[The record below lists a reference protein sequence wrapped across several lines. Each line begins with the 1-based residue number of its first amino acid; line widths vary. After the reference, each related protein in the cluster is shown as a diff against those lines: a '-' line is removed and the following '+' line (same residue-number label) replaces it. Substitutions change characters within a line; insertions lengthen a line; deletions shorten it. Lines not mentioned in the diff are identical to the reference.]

1 MSSWVEKLVRK
12 ALENRFRAK
21 VLEEAI
27 QQRKL
32 SDAGEP
38 IPSHLRV
45 QARLSGLLI
54 AGASTAGGFAL
65 TGLSLVSGWVYVGGL
80 LFCGVLA
87 LGGLIQV
94 ISGRHLLTRR

>member
-65 TGLSLVSGWVYVGGL
+65 TGLSLVSGWVYVCFIFTTVKFGNL
-80 LFCGVLA
+80 TILFHFHSGKVL
-87 LGGLIQV
+87 V
-94 ISGRHLLTRR
+94 I